1 MRTIALLAALA
12 AAACGDDKDLTGGG
26 DTLPQ
31 ITTAPATT
39 PSTASGET
47 GATGAEEST
56 GGGSGSASAP
66 TSQGPTSE
74 ATGPGPTTDEP
85 PETST
90 GESTGEGSTV
100 DSSETADPPKFD
112 MGLQP
117 DIAPPVCIECGLTIA
132 SMQSGVFTIEGGD
145 VFATAQLQG
154 QIVYAVGTHGLGRYV
169 ATADSSLPFNEVT
182 DCPIWDWLAGNG
194 GVQPKILYF
203 GWSQADGPKQWS
215 VPSDAAGIHLP
226 AQYVGNAA
234 QLRADYDIVMYL
246 EGSGQFDNGDQ
257 PSDAEMDTLLD
268 YMAAHGGGM
277 YISSEFADPNSNAY
291 LNLKDLMSVNRVL
304 KPLGITA
311 EQVSL
316 NWGNVDGNI
325 QFECF
330 PEPQ

>member
-1 MRTIALLAALA
+1 MRKIALLAALA
-12 AAACGDDKDLTGGG
+12 AAGCGDDKDLTGG
-26 DTLPQ
+26 DSLPQ
-31 ITTAPATT
+31 ITTAPATN

-90 GESTGEGSTV
+90 GDSTAGEGSTV
-100 DSSETADPPKFD
+100 GSSETADPPKFD

-117 DIAPPVCIECGLTIA
+117 DVAPPVCIECGLTIA

-203 GWSQADGPKQWS
+203 GWSQADGPKQWN

-246 EGSGQFDNGDQ
+246 EGSGQFDMGDQ
-257 PSDAEMDTLLD
+257 PSDAEMNTLLD
-268 YMAAHGGGM
+268 YMATHGGGM

-291 LNLKDLMSVNRVL
+291 LNQKDLMSVNRVL